1 MVNLGRPDL
10 RNVLLAATMLA
21 SPLIAPLLVGTPTP
35 AAAQVSVGIAL
46 PSISVQ
52 IAPPVLPVYV

>member
-1 MVNLGRPDL
+1 
-10 RNVLLAATMLA
+10 MLA